1 MTGLFVAKNVAGAP
15 YFQVFHGDLVAGA
28 EGGVFHD
35 GAQALPRLGVEGK
48 GSRDD
53 KVGPGLAVG
62 APDAASQL
70 VEVGEAEAL
79 GVVNYYR
86 VDVRHVYAA
95 FHDHGADK
103 NVVLAFHEIF
113 DDFLKIFLWHLPVT
127 HGDPGVRQE
136 LLQAV
141 SFRFYR
147 FNSVVEVEDLAV
159 AEEFSLDGFLDY
171 GAALFYERR
180 LDGQAV
186 FGRSIDDRHVP

>member
-1 MTGLFVAKNVAGAP
+1 MGIK
-15 YFQVFHGDLVAGA
+15 
-28 EGGVFHD
+28 
-35 GAQALPRLGVEGK
+35 RK
-48 GSRDD
+48 GSRND

-70 VEVGEAEAL
+70 VEVGESEAL

-86 VDVRHVYAA
+86 VDVRHVDAA

-103 NVVLAFHEIF
+103 DVVLAFHEVF
-113 DDFLKIFLWHLPVT
+113 DDFLKIFLRHLPMS

-147 FNSVVEVEDLAV
+147 FHSVVKVEDLAV
-159 AEEFSLDGFLDY
+159 AQEFSLDGFLDDWP
-171 GAALFYERR
+171 ALFYERR